1 MRQKLVYFV
10 LPIMLIV
17 GIVLFFVFSS
27 NDSDSD
33 TSEKQGAKE
42 TETEQPAYPGV
53 NIITEVLE
61 EEAYHLAI
69 HYPEFEDKQLNKIM
83 NDYVSKSKQEF
94 LQEVEDTEELSQ
106 GHNASFYLSFDIY
119 PVVEN
124 VYSIVFTKESYFGG
138 ANSMQISKI
147 FITDIENNQFIDQ
160 SNIIKDTGESREEI
174 YQKLL
179 HAFKINEAYSPFFF
193 EEELQK
199 WIDDENNTFSN
210 VYLTDESIV
219 FKFDK
224 YEVTAGAAGTPEIAI
239 PLVEMQ
245 DLLTDEWK
253 ERLDVPNQTAE
264 DSEPA
269 KPNEEQGLEQEV
281 PAGKKR
287 VALTFDDGPHPSNT
301 QEILKLLDEH
311 QAKAT
316 FFMLGNRAVF
326 YPDIVKEVA
335 AKGHEI
341 GNHTWS
347 HKDLTTL
354 SNEEIREEFQQTN
367 DAILSVLGVSPTAF
381 RPPYG
386 AINDQVTDVIGI
398 PSTLWTIDT
407 LDWKSHD
414 PDQVLSIVK
423 ENVQDGSIILMHDI
437 HATTVEAVELVL
449 DFLEAE
455 GYAFVTVS
463 DIN

>member
-179 HAFKINEAYSPFFF
+179 HAFKINEAYSPFF
-193 EEELQK
+193 LK
-199 WIDDENNTFSN
+199 KNYKN
-210 VYLTDESIV
+210 
-219 FKFDK
+219 
-224 YEVTAGAAGTPEIAI
+224 
-239 PLVEMQ
+239 
-245 DLLTDEWK
+245 
-253 ERLDVPNQTAE
+253 
-264 DSEPA
+264 
-269 KPNEEQGLEQEV
+269 GLMM
-281 PAGKKR
+281 K
-287 VALTFDDGPHPSNT
+287 
-301 QEILKLLDEH
+301 I
-311 QAKAT
+311 
-316 FFMLGNRAVF
+316 
-326 YPDIVKEVA
+326 
-335 AKGHEI
+335 
-341 GNHTWS
+341 
-347 HKDLTTL
+347 
-354 SNEEIREEFQQTN
+354 IR
-367 DAILSVLGVSPTAF
+367 S
-381 RPPYG
+381 
-386 AINDQVTDVIGI
+386 
-398 PSTLWTIDT
+398 
-407 LDWKSHD
+407 
-414 PDQVLSIVK
+414 
-423 ENVQDGSIILMHDI
+423 LMY
-437 HATTVEAVELVL
+437 T
-449 DFLEAE
+449 
-455 GYAFVTVS
+455 
-463 DIN
+463 